1 MYRQNVIAQV
11 FLPGGG
17 IVEWLQCRL
26 LFILCIAR
34 RVAECRVNGNN
45 IARQNNNYFISQR
58 RTPMKRINAIYARQ
72 SVDRA
77 DSISIESQIEF
88 CKYELKG
95 GSFKEYKDKGY
106 SGKNT
111 VRPQLQQLLTDIRR
125 GEVEKVIV
133 YKLDRISRSI
143 LDFSNMM
150 NLFQQYQVEFVSSTE
165 KFDTSTPMGRAMLN
179 ICIVFAQ
186 LERETIQKRVSDAY
200 YSRSQK
206 GFRMGGKPPY
216 GYRLEEILMEGIH
229 TKKLVE
235 EPGEAAIV
243 REIFDM
249 YEQPDTSY
257 GDITRYYAE
266 KGVQFYGKE
275 LIRSM
280 LTQLLRNPVY
290 VRADMDVYRFFRSHG
305 TNIVSSP
312 EQFDGIHGCYL
323 YQGRDAQIDKLQNL
337 KGHMLVVAP
346 HEGLVSSEQWLN
358 CRIKLMRNKTIQA
371 NRKAVNTWL
380 AGKVKCGN
388 CGYALM
394 SIKIQSGKQYLR
406 CTKRLNNKACPGCGK
421 VYTED
426 VENYVYKKMV
436 RKLREGQ
443 SPAAYTKLK
452 ENPQVKQIYREIEEM
467 EKEISLLVDS
477 LAGAGE
483 TLTDYINQ
491 RVEEIDQMHQL
502 KLEKLSVLAENHA
515 TPEQMEKVASNISL
529 WEEIDFEEKR
539 FTVDKMIGSL
549 KVFPG
554 SVQIQWKF

>member
-1 MYRQNVIAQV
+1 
-11 FLPGGG
+11 
-17 IVEWLQCRL
+17 
-26 LFILCIAR
+26 
-34 RVAECRVNGNN
+34 
-45 IARQNNNYFISQR
+45 
-58 RTPMKRINAIYARQ
+58 MKRINAIYARQ

-95 GSFKEYKDKGY
+95 GAFKEYKDKGY

-150 NLFQQYQVEFVSSTE
+150 ELFQQYQVEFVSSTE

-216 GYRLEEILMEGIH
+216 GYRLEEIMMEGIH

-235 EPGEAAIV
+235 EPQEAAIV
-243 REIFDM
+243 REIFEM
-249 YEQPDTSY
+249 YEKPYTSY

-275 LIRSM
+275 LIRPM
-280 LTQLLRNPVY
+280 LAQLLRNPVY
-290 VRADMDVYRFFRSHG
+290 VRADMDVYRFFKSHG
-305 TNIVSSP
+305 TNIVSRQ

-323 YQGRDAQIDKLQNL
+323 YQGRDAAADKLQNL
-337 KGHMLVVAP
+337 KGHMLVLAP

-358 CRIKLMRNKTIQA
+358 CRIKLFGNKTIQA

-380 AGKVKCGN
+380 AGKVKCGH

-394 SIKIQSGKQYLR
+394 SVKIQSGKQYLR
-406 CTKRLNNKACPGCGK
+406 CTKRLNNKAFAGCGK
-421 VYTED
+421 IYTEE
-426 VENYVYKKMV
+426 VENYVYGEMV
-436 RKLREGQ
+436 RKLRDAQTPVG
-443 SPAAYTKLK
+443 YTKLN
-452 ENPQVKQIYREIEEM
+452 ENPQVKQIYREIEEI
-467 EKEISLLVDS
+467 EEEISVLVDS
-477 LAGAGE
+477 LIGAGE
-483 TLTDYINQ
+483 TLTNYINQ
-491 RVEEIDQMHQL
+491 RVEQLDHTRQL
-502 KLEKLSVLAENHA
+502 KAEEMTTLAENHA
-515 TPEQMEKVASNISL
+515 TPEQMEKVVSNISL
-529 WEEIDFEEKR
+529 WNDIDFDEKR
-539 FTVDKMIGSL
+539 FTVDKMITLL
-549 KVFPG
+549 KVLPG
-554 SVQIQWKF
+554 SIQIQWKF